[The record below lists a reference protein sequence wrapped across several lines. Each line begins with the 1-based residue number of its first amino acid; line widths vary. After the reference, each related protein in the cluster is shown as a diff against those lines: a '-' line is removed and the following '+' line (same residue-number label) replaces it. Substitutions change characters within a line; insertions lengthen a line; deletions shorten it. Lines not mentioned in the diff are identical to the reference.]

1 MFGIKYYLMFPQ
13 TDFKFPIQYM
23 QTTCLM
29 IFIYLNVTIIKM
41 NFEKGVNTKYINN
54 LILTVSNS
62 IDFIMLKNNEIILTL
77 NKKEQAINSK
87 ECVNVF

>member
-1 MFGIKYYLMFPQ
+1 
-13 TDFKFPIQYM
+13 
-23 QTTCLM
+23 M

-62 IDFIMLKNNEIILTL
+62 IDFIMLKNNEIILTF
-77 NKKEQAINSK
+77 NKKA
-87 ECVNVF
+87 